1 VSDHAFSSSFPSTS
15 SELFLPLPPSSCHVN
30 VPEPESISE
39 HTPLSSFLST
49 SFALST
55 PSSAP
60 LHVVSPFTDAAP
72 EPELMSSPIPSSP
85 SSISSTVS
93 ECLPSPLRSATEVQ
107 PETECKRSA
116 FPSSSSVAPSPS
128 LFDFPPFPPVSSAQ
142 SLVLGDQESGSS
154 LSPVNNIS
162 FSASEPSPEQGLESC
177 EAIITLA
184 SELLEDSN
192 TGSIPL
198 YPTSRSQERTIRVTP
213 SKVMSMPESL
223 AASPPLEVSNAPVQ
237 VLPNSKSQEVTLG
250 VTPHKVMPEVTSL
263 PTSAKSSLHSDR
275 SHVSPRPLST
285 VEISSSNHDP
295 PSSLSKVL
303 PILPMPP
310 LDASLS
316 VSSPRSSPSQ
326 PPPGLV
332 QDDLLSDSLED
343 SLTIPIHSHS
353 TPLQR
358 PLGIIRDDS
367 VLITLEV
374 TLAPTSPAV
383 PSILQQRLLEVTHP
397 EVSSTLAPHLHF
409 TSLPSPLSSSARSAR
424 FDFPFILVTIAVLF
438 SALLDFSTIITTRSH
453 KFWGK
458 NEDISNDRNSI
469 TMPGNTF
476 DFVQPFQLVQYKPH
490 AVRYVFDPGGLV

>member
-1 VSDHAFSSSFPSTS
+1 
-15 SELFLPLPPSSCHVN
+15 
-30 VPEPESISE
+30 
-39 HTPLSSFLST
+39 
-49 SFALST
+49 
-55 PSSAP
+55 
-60 LHVVSPFTDAAP
+60 
-72 EPELMSSPIPSSP
+72 MSSPIPSSP
-85 SSISSTVS
+85 SSISSTES

-107 PETECKRSA
+107 AETECERSA
-116 FPSSSSVAPSPS
+116 FPSSM
-128 LFDFPPFPPVSSAQ
+128 Q

-177 EAIITLA
+177 EATITLA

-198 YPTSRSQERTIRVTP
+198 YPTSRLQERTIRVTP

-223 AASPPLEVSNAPVQ
+223 AASPPLEVSNAPVR

-295 PSSLSKVL
+295 PSSPSKVL
-303 PILPMPP
+303 PVPP
-310 LDASLS
+310 LDASLN

-397 EVSSTLAPHLHF
+397 EVSSTLVPHLHF

-438 SALLDFSTIITTRSH
+438 SALLDFSVIIPTHAR
-453 KFWGK
+453 KFQRK
-458 NEDISNDRNSI
+458 NEHISNDRNDI
-469 TMPGNTF
+469 TMRGNTF
-476 DFVQPFQLVQYKPH
+476 DFAQLFQLVQYKPH
-490 AVRYVFDPGGLV
+490 AVRFVFDPGGLVSVLAPHDARERKPKNYSTAQPPHAAPSSHVFRLRFHCFAARTRNFFF